1 MKQHKLLQHIDQ
13 VLRQDV
19 GISPGSRLL
28 VACSAGLDSTVLL
41 HALHELGYNC
51 HVVHAQFSLRDQDS
65 EADEQSVRKMA
76 ESLGLPLTICPI
88 DIKSE
93 RSPTESLQMAAR
105 RLRFEAFEDVR
116 RQGGCEFIALA
127 HHMDDQAE
135 TVLMRW
141 MRGSGI
147 EGLSGIRPKS
157 GSRLHPLL
165 GLRKS
170 ELKAWAEDRKV
181 SWREDRSNQ
190 EPLYHRNRIRQ
201 QLIPALEEL
210 EPSAVPLIAESA
222 GHLQE
227 AAALARIGQSR
238 LLKQISLPAPEG
250 LKRISISALLR
261 SGAAATLLR
270 AWLSETGFDRLEQQN
285 ILQSLKAGIESGKHW
300 DAGMFHLYVERRSL
314 LLIPEELAERDQ
326 PPTILIG
333 PERTNLSTPDYK
345 LRIQA
350 EQGSRKGSI
359 PSQDKGVLINA
370 DKLEYPLIL
379 RPWRAGDYLYPFGL
393 NKKKKVQKILTEAQ
407 VPKHLR
413 NQCMVLCSGS
423 RIIWLLGYC
432 LDHRFRVRPD
442 TPRLLRISLESRP

>member
-1 MKQHKLLQHIDQ
+1 MKQHKLLKHISQ

-19 GISPGSRLL
+19 RISSGSRML
-28 VACSAGLDSTVLL
+28 VACSGGLDSTVLL
-41 HALHELGYNC
+41 HALHGLGYSC

-65 EADEQSVRKMA
+65 LADEQSVRRMA

-93 RSPTESLQMAAR
+93 RRPTESLQMAAR

-116 RQGGCEFIALA
+116 RQSGCEFIALA

-135 TVLMRW
+135 TVVMRW
-141 MRGSGI
+141 MRGSGM
-147 EGLSGIRPKS
+147 EGLSGIRAKS

-170 ELKAWAEDRKV
+170 ELKAWAEDKKI

-190 EPLYHRNRIRQ
+190 EAIYQRNRIRQ

-210 EPSAVPLIAESA
+210 EPSSVPLIAESA

-227 AAALARIGQSR
+227 AEALARIGQSK
-238 LLKQISLPAPEG
+238 LLRQISLPAPEG

-300 DAGMFHLYVERRSL
+300 DAGMFQLYVDRRSL
-314 LLIPEELAERDQ
+314 LLIPEELAERDK
-326 PPTILIG
+326 PPTILIS
-333 PERTNLSTPDYK
+333 PERRSLSIPEYK
-345 LRIQA
+345 LRIKA
-350 EQGSRKGSI
+350 EKGHRKGSI
-359 PSQDKGVLINA
+359 SSPDKGVLINA

-379 RPWRAGDYLYPFGL
+379 RPWQAGDYLYPFGL
-393 NKKKKVQKILTEAQ
+393 NKKKKVKKLLNEAR
-407 VPKHLR
+407 VPVHIR
-413 NQCMVLCSGS
+413 SRSMVLCSGS
-423 RIIWLLGYC
+423 KIVWLLGHC

-442 TPRLLRISLESRP
+442 TPRLLRISLEPRL